1 VKVDGNSL
9 FRVKVSQDV
18 YSKVSFNL
26 EISVALGL
34 QSQHRNTVKHYQ
46 LEAKM
51 LTREKTL
58 GAAQIEEAQAAPGTE
73 TKQTAVAGN
82 HSNITPR
89 DLMLDKKEHRRNQ
102 KKLKSGVN
110 IKAKMRGTN

>member
-1 VKVDGNSL
+1 
-9 FRVKVSQDV
+9 
-18 YSKVSFNL
+18 
-26 EISVALGL
+26 
-34 QSQHRNTVKHYQ
+34 
-46 LEAKM
+46 M

-73 TKQTAVAGN
+73 KQTAVAGN
-82 HSNITPR
+82 HSNTTAR

-110 IKAKMRGTN
+110 IKEKTRGTN